1 MAAAFQLRVI
11 DEDKRTVFVSDYS
24 KRVEIGRQDRG
35 EPGPYSQ
42 RFDTDRWRLVIAPL
56 TEDTVSR
63 HHLSL
68 EPLSEAR
75 FRLKNGSK
83 AIPIRLSSGE
93 ELKPGETLE
102 LPIPTQILLGK
113 KVLRV
118 VSTGSLSGRL
128 NELPEATLPPGA
140 FDNMAT
146 RMGAMHMLDPKALDP
161 AGMIRWLRSAMEVLQ
176 AASTSSDFF
185 EKAAQAAAE
194 MVGLDSAGVWLLKD
208 EEWVLEAQQIS
219 PRLAGIPRTPASRH
233 VLDQVRQRAKTLWD
247 KPDANMSATTS
258 LESISAVVAA
268 PILNRQ
274 GDVIGAL
281 YGDRSLMF
289 QANRVVGEI
298 TEVQAM
304 LVELLAG
311 GIAAGLERLKHEQA
325 AVAARVQFEQFF
337 TPDLAKHLERNPD
350 LLKGRES
357 EVTLLFCDIRGFSR
371 ISEKL
376 GPAKTVEWINDV
388 MGVLSD
394 SVLAHQGV
402 LVDYIG
408 DELMAMWG
416 APTDQPDHASLA
428 CRAALDMIE
437 KLPEMV
443 ARWKPA
449 LGEEF
454 DLGIGLNTG
463 PARVGNTGTLRKFK
477 YGPLGTTVNLA
488 SRVQGATK
496 HFKARLIITGQTKL
510 AIDETFATRRL
521 GKVRV
526 VHILEPVELYELV
539 PDDYPDWPVLQ
550 KDYESALE
558 HFEVQTLPPRRR
570 PPGQHPGEPPRRRPV
585 AHPPRQGRQR
595 PLRVRHR
602 RVRPRLDPRVE
613 VIRCRLN
620 APCRRTFRPP
630 MKLSKTTLPRSSAE
644 QYAATPCETRAISST
659 KLTRPR

>member
-11 DEDKRTVFVSDYS
+11 DENKKIVFISDYS
-24 KRVEIGRQDRG
+24 IRVEIGRQDRG
-35 EPGPYSQ
+35 EPGPYNQ
-42 RFDTDRWRLVIAPL
+42 RFEADRWRLVIAPL

-63 HHLSL
+63 HHMSL
-68 EPLSEAR
+68 EPVSEGR
-75 FRLKNGSK
+75 FRVRNSSK
-83 AIPIRLSSGE
+83 AIPIRLANGE
-93 ELKPGETLE
+93 EVKPGESVD
-102 LPIPTQILLGK
+102 LPIPSQMMLGK
-113 KVLRV
+113 KMLRV
-118 VSTGSLSGRL
+118 LASETLSGPF

-140 FDNMAT
+140 FDNLAT
-146 RMGAMHMLDPKALDP
+146 RMGAMNLPDLKGNDP
-161 AGMIRWLRSAMEVLQ
+161 AGMIRWLRAAMEVLQ
-176 AASTSSDFF
+176 AAATSSDFF

-194 MVGLDSAGVWLLKD
+194 MVGLDSVSVWLLKGD
-208 EEWVLEAQQIS
+208 EWVIQAQQVA
-219 PRLAGIPRTPASRH
+219 PRLASVPRPPASRH
-233 VLDQVRQRAKTLWD
+233 VLNKVRQRAKTLWD
-247 KPDANMSATTS
+247 KPLTSAAATAS
-258 LESISAVVAA
+258 LESVAAVVAA

-281 YGDRSLMF
+281 YGDRSFLGPPS
-289 QANRVVGEI
+289 RHRGDI

-337 TPDLAKHLERNPD
+337 TPDLAKQLEQNPD

-371 ISEKL
+371 VSEKL

-416 APTDQPDHASLA
+416 APTEQPDHATLA
-428 CRAALDMIE
+428 CRAALDMLE

-443 ARWKPA
+443 ARWKPV
-449 LGEEF
+449 LGEDF

-463 PARVGNTGTLRKFK
+463 TARVGNTGTIRKFK

-496 HFKARLIITGQTKL
+496 HFKARLIITGQTKE
-510 AIDETFATRRL
+510 AIEEGDFATRRL

-526 VHILEPVELYELV
+526 VNIVEPVELYELV
-539 PDDYPDWPVLQ
+539 PSDYPDWQTLQ
-550 KDYESALE
+550 HGYESALS
-558 HFEVQTLPPRRR
+558 HFEA
-570 PPGQHPGEPPRRRPV
+570 GH
-585 AHPPRQGRQR
+585 
-595 PLRVRHR
+595 
-602 RVRPRLDPRVE
+602 
-613 VIRCRLN
+613 
-620 APCRRTFRPP
+620 FRPAAGLLGNIQVNNP
-630 MKLSKTTLPRSSAE
+630 SDGPSLILLARVVNALCEAEPFDPVWTLGSK
-644 QYAATPCETRAISST
+644 
-659 KLTRPR
+659 